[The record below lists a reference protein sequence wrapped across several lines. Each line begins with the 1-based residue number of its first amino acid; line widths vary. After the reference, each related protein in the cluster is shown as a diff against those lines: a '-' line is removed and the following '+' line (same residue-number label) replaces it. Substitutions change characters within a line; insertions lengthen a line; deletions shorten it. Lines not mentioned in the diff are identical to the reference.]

1 MEENENLCTLLLGYR
16 VLGKQS
22 ALPSEVPYKSYVLKA
37 VLLDRETQKLRKG
50 QLQGHSRSILCG
62 RKE

>member
-1 MEENENLCTLLLGYR
+1 MKTRIFVLLLGSR
-16 VLGKQS
+16 ALGKQS

-37 VLLDRETQKLRKG
+37 VLLDRETQKLLKG
-50 QLQGHSRSILCG
+50 QIQGHWRRLLCG